1 MLDPRLAR
9 QSLARPLTASE
20 QALAH
25 ELEAVFAAGTH
36 DFSAV
41 ATALQMKGVARPSGS
56 AEPWNLAAL
65 EMELATLNATLD
77 AAYAKDG
84 IGA

>member
-1 MLDPRLAR
+1 MLDPKLAR
-9 QSLARPLTASE
+9 QSLARPLSRAE
-20 QALAH
+20 QVLAA

-41 ATALQMKGVARPSGS
+41 AAVLQDKGVSRPSGS
-56 AEPWNLAAL
+56 KAPWSLADLETELAAL
-65 EMELATLNATLD
+65 NASLD